1 MRYEFKFHK
10 ILAVKEREK
19 DEAVSIYQDSVR
31 KFEEVAEKLYELLK
45 RKEDLEV
52 YQSERLHGGL
62 SIQEIRHHQQFISNI
77 EKMIDYYQKMV
88 INARNRMLLFQEKLL
103 EKNIEVKKY
112 EKIREKDYLKFTE
125 DIKVIEGK
133 QMDDISIQMYMNR
146 ES

>member
-77 EKMIDYYQKMV
+77 EKMIEHYQKMV

-125 DIKVIEGK
+125 DLKVFEGK

-146 ES
+146 EG

>member
-19 DEAVSIYQDSVR
+19 DEAVSIYQDSVQ

-77 EKMIDYYQKMV
+77 EKMIDHYQKMV

-125 DIKVIEGK
+125 DIKVFEGK

-146 ES
+146 EG

>member
-77 EKMIDYYQKMV
+77 EKMIEHYQKMV

-112 EKIREKDYLKFTE
+112 EKIREKDYMKFTE
-125 DIKVIEGK
+125 DLKVFEGK

-146 ES
+146 EG

>member
-19 DEAVSIYQDSVR
+19 DEAVSVYQDSVR

-52 YQSERLHGGL
+52 YQSDRLHGGL

-77 EKMIDYYQKMV
+77 EKMIEHYQKMV

-146 ES
+146 EG